1 MTVENARDI
10 LARYPD
16 RVELLDLPEGG
27 IRVAIRPD
35 PNTSLKIAAGLVIA
49 CVSSFVVGRVVGWL
63 RHNGELNLPFVF
75 ARQSTFYGLSIFF
88 LALGSFFG
96 LIRWLNGPPKPTVFD
111 VYPGRLKIDRYVA
124 GDHVVRQYAPNEVRQ
139 FFVDGAS
146 LTFNTRMDDFSVL
159 VAFCPRDIR
168 IATAWGVGAVFW
180 GTSAAFLEGG
190 APSQGPGR
198 KGRRIAV
205 HNPHGGAENIPPPR
219 PCAPL
224 TDLSTPSILQSF
236 S

>member
-1 MTVENARDI
+1 MTVENARNI

-139 FFVDGAS
+139 FFADSAP

-168 IATAWGVGAVFW
+168 IATAWVVGAIFW
-180 GTSAAFLEGG
+180 GTSAIFLEDV
-190 APSQGPGR
+190 ALANATDR
-198 KGRRIAV
+198 KAHLLV
-205 HNPHGGAENIPPPR
+205 VNNPNGESGIIPPP
-219 PCAPL
+219 
-224 TDLSTPSILQSF
+224 
-236 S
+236 